1 VGDLLLCFG
10 CGEAIWPGQPMTLM
24 TAELTDPKTGET
36 ADTNP
41 TPIHTGCED
50 AFRERVRAA
59 KD

>member
-1 VGDLLLCFG
+1 
-10 CGEAIWPGQPMTLM
+10 MTLM

-50 AFRERVRAA
+50 AFRERVAA
-59 KD
+59 AQD